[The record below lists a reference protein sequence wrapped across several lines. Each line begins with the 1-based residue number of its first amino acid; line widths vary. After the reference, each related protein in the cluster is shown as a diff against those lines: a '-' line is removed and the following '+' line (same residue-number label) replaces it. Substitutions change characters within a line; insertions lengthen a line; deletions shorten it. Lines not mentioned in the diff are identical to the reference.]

1 MNTSTSEMIRNVV
14 SLNMPRTSEHH
25 FRSWDGIELFY
36 RHWIPASTSG
46 RAVILFHGGHEH
58 SGRFDDV
65 VNRLNLHDFSV
76 FAWDARGHGRSPGP
90 RGYAD
95 HFQDFVRDAD
105 HFLRHISATYG
116 IAFEDMV
123 LLGHSVGSVIIST
136 WLHDYARPV
145 RGAVLGSP
153 AFHVKLYAPLA
164 LPALR
169 ALQRI
174 RPEAFVNSYVKP
186 GFLTHDEAE
195 AKARRHDELISP
207 KIAVRVLIS
216 LFDTAN
222 RVIKNAAAITTP
234 ILILSA
240 GSDWVVKR
248 RAHEKFFR
256 RLGSTR
262 KALQLYPGFFHEVFH
277 EHDRQLAITQTRAF
291 IVSLFS
297 DGAPESSD
305 RASAEP
311 ADARLPAPPSLFRKA
326 GYRITRVAMQ
336 TLGRMSAGIRL
347 GWQVGFDAGRMLD
360 YVYANRANGWS
371 PLGRLMDRAY
381 LNSIGWRRIR
391 QRREHLRALLKDVI
405 STLKQKRN
413 SIHILDVASGPGR
426 LVLDALATANDPDIS
441 AICRDYSAAELQ
453 AGRELAERQR
463 IQNLSFEQRDAFD
476 PDSYK
481 ALQPRPDVV
490 IVSGLYELFSDND
503 RVRRSLRAINDALND
518 DGYLI
523 FTNQPHHPQLEF
535 IAETLVNRDGR
546 PWVMR
551 PRPQSEMHGLLHE
564 AGFEAQEMLMDV
576 DGIFVA
582 GLAEKRI
589 LC

>member
-14 SLNMPRTSEHH
+14 SLNTPRTSEHH

-76 FAWDARGHGRSPGP
+76 FAWDARGHGQSPGP

-222 RVIKNAAAITTP
+222 RVIENAAAITTP

-291 IVSLFS
+291 IISLFG
-297 DGAPESSD
+297 DGAPESSGQ
-305 RASAEP
+305 ASAEA
-311 ADARLPAPPSLFRKA
+311 ADARLPPPSLFRKA

-336 TLGRMSAGIRL
+336 TLGRMSTGIRL

>member
-1 MNTSTSEMIRNVV
+1 MNASGSEMIRNVV
-14 SLNMPRTSEHH
+14 PLDTPMTSEHR
-25 FRSWDGIELFY
+25 FRSWDGTELFY
-36 RHWIPASTSG
+36 RAWNPISTSN

-58 SGRFDDV
+58 SGRFDDLV
-65 VNRLNLHDFSV
+65 DRLELDDFSV

-105 HFLRHISATYG
+105 SFLRHVSATYG
-116 IAFEDMV
+116 IAFENMV

-186 GFLTHDEAE
+186 GFLTHDAAEAE
-195 AKARRHDELISP
+195 ARRHDQLISP
-207 KIAVRVLIS
+207 KISVRVLTS

-222 RVIKNAAAITTP
+222 RVIENAAAITTP

-248 RAHEKFFR
+248 RAHERFFR

-277 EHDRQLAITQTRAF
+277 EQDRQLVITQARDF
-291 IVSLFS
+291 IVSLF
-297 DGAPESSD
+297 DD
-305 RASAEP
+305 REAGSARSAET
-311 ADARLPAPPSLFRKA
+311 AAGDAQPPAPPSPFRKA
-326 GYRITRVAMQ
+326 GYRIAWLGMQ

-347 GWQVGFDAGRMLD
+347 GWRVGFDAGRMLD

-381 LNSIGWRRIR
+381 LDSIGWRGIR
-391 QRREHLRALLKDVI
+391 QRREHLWALLMDAI
-405 STLKQKRN
+405 AALKQTGD

-426 LVLDALATANDPDIS
+426 LLIDALATAQDPDIS
-441 AICRDYSAAELQ
+441 ATCRDYSAAELQ
-453 AGRELAERQR
+453 AGRELAERR
-463 IQNLSFEQRDAFD
+463 GVRNLSFEQRDAFD
-476 PDSYK
+476 PDSYSG
-481 ALQPRPDVV
+481 LQPQPDIV

-503 RVRRSLRAINDALND
+503 RVLCSLRAINGALND

-535 IAETLVNRDGR
+535 IAETLVNRDGQ

-551 PRPQSEMHGLLHE
+551 PRSQSEMHDLLRE
-564 AGFEAQEMLMDV
+564 AGFEARQMLLDV

-582 GLAEKRI
+582 GLAEKRTG
-589 LC
+589 C

>member
-1 MNTSTSEMIRNVV
+1 MNASSSEMIRNVV
-14 SLNMPRTSEHH
+14 PLDTPTTSEHR
-25 FRSWDGIELFY
+25 FTSWDGSELFY
-36 RHWIPASTSG
+36 RAWNPVSTSN

-58 SGRFDDV
+58 SGRFDDLV
-65 VNRLNLHDFSV
+65 DRLELDDCSV

-105 HFLRHISATYG
+105 SFLRHVSATYG
-116 IAFEDMV
+116 IAFENMV

-136 WLHDYARPV
+136 WLHDYARPI

-164 LPALR
+164 VPALR

-174 RPEAFVNSYVKP
+174 RPNAFVNSYVKP
-186 GFLTHDEAE
+186 GFLTHDAAE
-195 AKARRHDELISP
+195 ADARRHDQLISP
-207 KIAVRVLIS
+207 KIAVRVLTS

-222 RVIKNAAAITTP
+222 RVIENAAAITTP

-248 RAHEKFFR
+248 QAHEKFFR

-262 KALQLYPGFFHEVFH
+262 KALLLYPGFFHEVFH
-277 EHDRQLAITQTRAF
+277 EQDRQLAITQAREF
-291 IVSLFS
+291 IVSLF
-297 DGAPESSD
+297 ED
-305 RASAEP
+305 REAGSARSAET
-311 ADARLPAPPSLFRKA
+311 AAGDAPPPVTRLKKA
-326 GYRITRVAMQ
+326 GYWIAWLGMQ

-371 PLGRLMDRAY
+371 PLGRLMDRAF
-381 LNSIGWRRIR
+381 LDSIGWRRIR
-391 QRREHLRALLKDVI
+391 QRREHLRALLMDAI
-405 STLKQKRN
+405 ATLKQTRD

-426 LVLDALATANDPDIS
+426 LLIDALATAHDPDIS
-441 AICRDYSAAELQ
+441 ATCRDSSAGELQ
-453 AGRELAERQR
+453 AGRELAERHGIR
-463 IQNLSFEQRDAFD
+463 NLSFEQRDAFD
-476 PDSYK
+476 PDSYSE
-481 ALQPRPDVV
+481 LQPRPDVV

-503 RVRRSLRAINDALND
+503 RVLRSLRAINGALND

-535 IAETLVNRDGR
+535 IAETLVNRDGQ

-551 PRPQSEMHGLLHE
+551 PRSQHEMHDLLRE
-564 AGFEAQEMLMDV
+564 AGFEARQMLLDV

-582 GLAEKRI
+582 GLAEKRTG
-589 LC
+589 C